1 MPKTIRAATS
11 LNDASARSNSGEDS
25 QPVTTN
31 SPSSTAAQLSST
43 PSLPGPANC
52 QTRPRRGP
60 RLGSMEVLVG
70 LLLACAFSATMLRKA
85 VLNSA
90 TLSTVGTVF
99 CGVFV
104 QAVPFL
110 VLGVVVSGLIAVFVP
125 PERLVRWLPRRPAI
139 AVLAA
144 GVGGAAL
151 PGCECGSVPMARRL
165 FGEGG
170 ATGAAALTFMLAAP
184 AINPVVLVATAV
196 AFPGAP
202 MMVVARMAASLLTAV
217 IMGWAW
223 ARWGHPEWIT
233 RRLPTAGAASESR
246 WVVFAEACRHD
257 FLQAASYLVL
267 GAGAA
272 ALLHVAVPPW
282 VFTHLAADL
291 ILGVALMAVLA
302 VVLALCSEADAFVAA
317 SMTMVPLLARLV
329 FLVVGPAVDVKLF
342 AMQTGLFGRAFA
354 VRFAPGTFLVATA
367 SACAVG
373 LLLLGAGR

>member
-1 MPKTIRAATS
+1 M
-11 LNDASARSNSGEDS
+11 
-25 QPVTTN
+25 TT
-31 SPSSTAAQLSST
+31 LRFVRR
-43 PSLPGPANC
+43 L
-52 QTRPRRGP
+52 RP
-60 RLGSMEVLVG
+60 GSMEL
-70 LLLACAFSATMLRKA
+70 LLFILLACALSAPMLRNA
-85 VLNSA
+85 VSDSA
-90 TLSTVGTVF
+90 ALSTAGTVF

-110 VLGVVVSGLIAVFVP
+110 VLGVVVSGLIAAFVS
-125 PERLVRWLPRRPAI
+125 PERLARWLPRRPAV

-144 GVGGAAL
+144 GIGGAVL
-151 PGCECGSVPMARRL
+151 PGCECGSVPVARRL

-202 MMVVARMAASLLTAV
+202 RMVVARMGASLLTAV

-223 ARWGHPEWIT
+223 SRWGRPEWIT
-233 RRLPTAGAASESR
+233 RRLPPPGADTQSR
-246 WVVFAEACRHD
+246 WVVFAEAARHD

-267 GAGAA
+267 GAAAAA
-272 ALLHVAVPPW
+272 ALHVLVPRW
-282 VFTHLAADL
+282 VFEHLAAHL
-291 ILGVALMAVLA
+291 ILGVIVMAVLA

-317 SMTMVPLLARLV
+317 SMTMVPLLPRLV

-342 AMQTGLFGRAFA
+342 AMQAGMFGRAFA
-354 VRFAPGTFLVATA
+354 ARFAPATLLVATA

-373 LLLLGAGR
+373 LFVLGGG